1 MSSNR
6 LAGSTVH
13 PLALEINPQFLK
25 TAAQELNNPIT
36 TIKTALTL
44 LSSSKL
50 SPKQRD
56 CYLHM
61 IGQACDR
68 QSHLINDV
76 FELLELQLTPPE
88 KTLERVQLWELLPGV
103 VSTYQPIAQE
113 SNITL
118 AYTVSPHLPPVL
130 AIEAYLKQ
138 ALVSLLSGSIGLT
151 NREGKI
157 WVTAHHRVDGK
168 VALVLQ
174 DNGRAIASANLPQ
187 RFDTLNPRQAD
198 GSGLG
203 LTLVQQL
210 LAHCGASLS
219 VSSLLREGTTY
230 TILLATAC
238 ESSM

>member
-1 MSSNR
+1 MSSNQS
-6 LAGSTVH
+6 AGSTFH
-13 PLALEINPQFLK
+13 SSSLEINPQFLT

-56 CYLHM
+56 CYLQM

-68 QSHLINDV
+68 QSNLINDV

-88 KTLERVQLWELLPGV
+88 KTLEKVQLWELLPGV
-103 VSTYQPIAQE
+103 VSTYQPIAE
-113 SNITL
+113 ENNIVLT
-118 AYTVSPHLPPVL
+118 YTASPHLPPVL

-138 ALVSLLSGSIGLT
+138 ALISLLSGSIELS

-174 DNGRAIASANLPQ
+174 NHGQAISRA
-187 RFDTLNPRQAD
+187 
-198 GSGLG
+198 
-203 LTLVQQL
+203 
-210 LAHCGASLS
+210 
-219 VSSLLREGTTY
+219 
-230 TILLATAC
+230 
-238 ESSM
+238 

>member
-1 MSSNR
+1 MDASKVRPSTLISSNR
-6 LAGSTVH
+6 LAGSTLH
-13 PLALEINPQFLK
+13 SSPLEINPQFLK

-56 CYLHM
+56 CYLQM

-76 FELLELQLTPPE
+76 FELLELQLSPLNT
-88 KTLERVQLWELLPGV
+88 TLEKVQLWELLPGV

-113 SNITL
+113 NNITL
-118 AYTVSPHLPPVL
+118 AYNVSPHLPPVL

-138 ALVSLLSGSIGLT
+138 ALVSLLSGSIALT
-151 NREGKI
+151 HSEGNI
-157 WVTAHHRVDGK
+157 RVTAHHRVDGK

-174 DNGRAIASANLPQ
+174 DHGRALAAAKLPH
-187 RFDTLNPRQAD
+187 RVDSLDCGPSD

-203 LTLVQQL
+203 LTLVRQ
-210 LAHCGASLS
+210 
-219 VSSLLREGTTY
+219 
-230 TILLATAC
+230 I
-238 ESSM
+238 